1 MITGWGTSTRLT
13 KIVVHY
19 YSEEDGL
26 PLCRNQH
33 HRRGP
38 ATIPKPTWDPAH
50 PMTCHFCR
58 RLLAL
63 RDQEIEAVR
72 VVGGI

>member
-26 PLCRNQH
+26 PLCRTQH

-38 ATIPKPTWDPAH
+38 ATLPQPNWDPSH
-50 PMTCHFCR
+50 PATCQRCKA
-58 RLLAL
+58 LYAL
-63 RDQEIEAVR
+63 REPVIPAVKAS
-72 VVGGI
+72 